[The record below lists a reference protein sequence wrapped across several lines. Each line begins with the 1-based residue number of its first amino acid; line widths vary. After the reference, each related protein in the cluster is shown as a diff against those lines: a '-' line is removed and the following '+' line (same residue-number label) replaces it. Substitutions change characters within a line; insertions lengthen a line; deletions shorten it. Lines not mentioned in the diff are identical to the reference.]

1 MMESN
6 IKRIPAVIS
15 VYNDDPTYLASIFSE
30 LWVYDNSDQ
39 QTSLGERLLG
49 QIASGEKIIYVKASN
64 PGHSLANFLNFIC
77 KNYEKL
83 PSRFALLKS
92 NVVPRH
98 VATLEDLVSL
108 LGVSGTTP
116 IWFDSSF
123 KSNGFQETRLTPNL
137 YLERNN
143 SWFLAP
149 GSEEYFSSFESFLEF
164 LFEKPIKRDWIP
176 FAPGAC
182 YITTKDDC
190 LRRPKAF
197 WEFLNFISSYKFFP
211 PEAYLV
217 ERVLYLALTSPEATN
232 SRFLQGDWHS
242 DLSQIVLSRKGQ
254 SLRDRVK
261 SAALDLAHRL

>member
-1 MMESN
+1 MESKF
-6 IKRIPAVIS
+6 KRIPAVIS
-15 VYNDDPTYLASIFSE
+15 VYNDDPNYLASIFSE
-30 LWVYDNSDQ
+30 LWIYDNSDQ
-39 QTSLGERLLG
+39 QNSLGEKLLS
-49 QIASGEKIIYVKASN
+49 QFASRDKIVYVKAKN
-64 PGHSLANFLNFIC
+64 PGHSLANFLSFIC
-77 KNYEKL
+77 ENYQNL

-98 VATLEDLVSL
+98 VSTLEELLSL
-108 LGVSGTTP
+108 LGVSGTVP
-116 IWFDSSF
+116 LWFDSAF
-123 KSNGFQETRLTPNL
+123 KSTGFQETRLTPNF

-143 SWFLAP
+143 SWFLAS
-149 GSEEYFSSFESFLEF
+149 GSEEYFSSFESFLDF
-164 LFEKPIKRDWIP
+164 LFEKPIKREWIP

-182 YITTKDDC
+182 YVTTKDDC

-232 SRFLQGDWHS
+232 PRFLAGDWQS

-254 SLRDRVK
+254 SLRAKVK
-261 SAALDLAHRL
+261 SAVLDLAHRI

>member
-1 MMESN
+1 MQSDFQ
-6 IKRIPAVIS
+6 KIPAVVS

-30 LWVYDNSDQ
+30 LWIYDNSDQ
-39 QTSLGERLLG
+39 QNSIGEKLFR
-49 QIASGEKIIYVKASN
+49 QVASGDKIVYVKASN
-64 PGHSLANFLNFIC
+64 PGHSLGNFLKFIC
-77 KNYEKL
+77 QNYQNL

-98 VATLEDLVSL
+98 VTTLDDLVSL

-116 IWFDSSF
+116 LWYDSSF
-123 KSNGFQETRLTPNL
+123 KSTGFQETRLTPNF

-143 SWFLAP
+143 SWFLAS
-149 GSEEYFSSFESFLEF
+149 GSEEYFSSFETFLEF
-164 LFEKPIKRDWIP
+164 LFEKPITRDWIP

-182 YITTKDDC
+182 YVTTREDC
-190 LRRPKAF
+190 IRRPKSF
-197 WEFLNFISSYKFFP
+197 WEFLEFICSYKFFP

-232 SRFLQGDWHS
+232 SRFLEGDWHS
-242 DLSQIVLSRKGQ
+242 DVSQIVVSRQSK
-254 SLRDRVK
+254 SLRARVK